1 MTIFTNSS
9 RATTD
14 RTGQVSD
21 FSKAGVSAIKAASR
35 SVDGAIQ
42 SWSCRSMNLDSVRV
56 SSTDHEPP
64 RVGDVALVEVDSI
77 SNHTRV
83 VTSAN
88 ERRRLYLGDHLIGV
102 FGNRYATDA
111 FEGELSPSGELSIL
125 TNAGLLGTVVSQN
138 RNVKNPSRVS
148 MRGYLCDAAGDRINL
163 KSLLF
168 RPSIPGRAGPQVVLV
183 VGTGMNSGKTTTA
196 ARLVR
201 ELVCR
206 QHRVVACKVT
216 GSVSHGDLFEF
227 RSASPSLATDF
238 SDYGFPSTYLCDP
251 DELGSLFHSMVA
263 DAQRVDPDVIVME
276 VADGVL
282 QRETAMLLHDPAIRA
297 HVAGVV
303 LTAPCALSAIE
314 GVRRIESAGHSV
326 VAVSGI
332 ITNAPLFVREFRSRI
347 DVPVCRVGGG
357 TDCLT
362 EVLANRLALESQS
375 EATRCRIHVP
385 SVRS

>member
-1 MTIFTNSS
+1 MFIPAYASRPTADHTAREANSPS
-9 RATTD
+9 
-14 RTGQVSD
+14 SI
-21 FSKAGVSAIKAASR
+21 VSAAKAAGR
-35 SVDGAIQ
+35 ALGDAIQ

-56 SSTDHEPP
+56 SSKNQEPP

-77 SNHTRV
+77 SNHTRI

-88 ERRRLYLGDHLIGV
+88 ERRRLYPGDRLIGV

-111 FEGELSPSGELSIL
+111 FEGKLTPCGALSIL

-138 RNVKNPSRVS
+138 KNIKSPSRVRMS
-148 MRGYLCDAAGDRINL
+148 GYLCDAAGDRINL

-168 RPSIPGRAGPQVVLV
+168 QPSIPECSEPQVVLV

-196 ARLVR
+196 VRLVR

-206 QHRVVACKVT
+206 QHRVAACKVT
-216 GSVSHGDLFEF
+216 GSVSHRDLFEF
-227 RSASPSLATDF
+227 RSASPELANDF
-238 SDYGFPSTYLCDP
+238 SDYGFPSTYLCNP

-263 DAQRVDPDVIVME
+263 DAQQVDPDVIVME

-282 QRETAMLLHDPAIRA
+282 QRETAMLLHDPAIAA

-314 GVRRIESAGHSV
+314 GVRQIESAGHSV
-326 VAVSGI
+326 LAVSGI
-332 ITNAPLFVREFRSRI
+332 ITNAPLFVREFRSQI
-347 DVPVCRVGGG
+347 DIPVCRVAGG

-362 EVLANRLALESQS
+362 DVLTNHLA
-375 EATRCRIHVP
+375 RIGK
-385 SVRS
+385 

>member
-1 MTIFTNSS
+1 MPISTYSS
-9 RATTD
+9 QTTAN
-14 RTGQVSD
+14 RTEQD
-21 FSKAGVSAIKAASR
+21 AEFSKASVSAVKQASR

-42 SWSCRSMNLDSVRV
+42 SWSCRSIKPDSVCI
-56 SSTDHEPP
+56 SLTDPEPP
-64 RVGDVALVEVDSI
+64 RVGDVALVSVDSI
-77 SNHTRV
+77 SNHSHI

-88 ERRRLYLGDHLIGV
+88 ERRRLYLGDRMIGV

-111 FEGELSPSGELSIL
+111 FEGELRSSGELSIL
-125 TNAGLLGTVVSQN
+125 TNAGLLGSVVSQN
-138 RNVKNPSRVS
+138 RNIKNPTRVS

-168 RPSIPGRAGPQVVLV
+168 RPSVPDRVEPRVVLV

-196 ARLVR
+196 VRLVR
-201 ELVCR
+201 ELVRR
-206 QHRVVACKVT
+206 QHRVAACKVT
-216 GSVSHGDLFEF
+216 GSVSHRDLFEF
-227 RSASPSLATDF
+227 RSASPALATDF

-251 DELGSLFHSMVA
+251 EELGSLFHSMVA

-282 QRETAMLLHDPAIRA
+282 QRETTMLLHNPAIAA
-297 HVAGVV
+297 HIAGVV

-332 ITNAPLFVREFRSRI
+332 ITNAPLFVREVQSQI
-347 DVPVCRVGGG
+347 DIPVCRVADG

-362 EVLANRLALESQS
+362 DVLANRLA
-375 EATRCRIHVP
+375 RIGK
-385 SVRS
+385 